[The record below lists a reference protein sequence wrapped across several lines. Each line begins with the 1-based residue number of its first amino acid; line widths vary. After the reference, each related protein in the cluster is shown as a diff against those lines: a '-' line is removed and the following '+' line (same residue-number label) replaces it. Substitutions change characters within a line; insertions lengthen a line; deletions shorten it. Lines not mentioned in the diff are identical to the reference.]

1 MALGEALPRPR
12 RLVGSLGSSLSL
24 ASLPPSET
32 SHPPPSR
39 PPPSRHR
46 SHSRAPPAAN
56 TPSGVGAAPRV
67 PPPSLSAESCEPPD
81 DSLRSSEAL
90 PPPPPP
96 PPPQPKGVESS
107 GWREEDLAQMG
118 EKVSEPPLGVSDAFA
133 RLEREAL
140 SGGVGAFAR
149 LEREALR
156 MEEMG
161 TTTDLGLLRRN
172 VQQLQADA
180 RVHVLLERDER
191 KELERQRAK
200 INELQQVLPMRA
212 VDAAARVCEWTYLCA
227 PSLCVQ
233 AFHSLANLIVGEM
246 EDIRVAQRKQQAQI
260 DRIMTTH
267 RDLATLEQEEW
278 AACGMPDPC

>member
-1 MALGEALPRPR
+1 
-12 RLVGSLGSSLSL
+12 
-24 ASLPPSET
+24 
-32 SHPPPSR
+32 
-39 PPPSRHR
+39 
-46 SHSRAPPAAN
+46 
-56 TPSGVGAAPRV
+56 
-67 PPPSLSAESCEPPD
+67 
-81 DSLRSSEAL
+81 
-90 PPPPPP
+90 
-96 PPPQPKGVESS
+96 
-107 GWREEDLAQMG
+107 MG

-200 INELQQVLPMRA
+200 INELQQ
-212 VDAAARVCEWTYLCA
+212 
-227 PSLCVQ
+227 